1 MQVERLQL
9 YYRFRP
15 VSVPVAA
22 DPEMV
27 THRAY
32 GVPQPALPPEILQVV
47 ESRHVDLACKL
58 QVPATDL
65 AGPS

>member
-1 MQVERLQL
+1 
-9 YYRFRP
+9 
-15 VSVPVAA
+15 
-22 DPEMV
+22 MV